1 MRQEHEFRTNG
12 DYILAERE
20 GTVSKIHY
28 AAFRVVPDLAG
39 ERVTMPRHIPED
51 KTDEKE
57 QLTEDIID

>member
-28 AAFRVVPDLAG
+28 AAFRVVPYLAR
-39 ERVTMPRHIPED
+39 ERVTVPLHIPEEGI
-51 KTDEKE
+51 DEGE
-57 QLTEDIID
+57 QLTEEDDN